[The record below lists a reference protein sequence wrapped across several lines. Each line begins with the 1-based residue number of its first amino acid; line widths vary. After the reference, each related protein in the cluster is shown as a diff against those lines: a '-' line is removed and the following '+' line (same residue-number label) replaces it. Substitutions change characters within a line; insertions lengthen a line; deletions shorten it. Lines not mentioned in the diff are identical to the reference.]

1 MEEKYKLFVD
11 LDGLIVDFRRGYQ
24 DLTGVDLGRTFHDD
38 DRFWDPINKAGY
50 DFWINLKWMPD
61 GKKLWSYISK
71 YNPEILSSPSRQ
83 NESRVAK
90 HEWVKREIP
99 GAHLILRTAK
109 NKKEFACLHC
119 ILIDDLPKN
128 IDAWKEAGGI
138 GILHTSTD
146 ETIKQLKKL
155 KL

>member
-11 LDGLIVDFRRGYQ
+11 MDGVIVDFRRGYH

-50 DFWINLKWMPD
+50 NFWINLKWMPD
-61 GKKLWSYISK
+61 GKKLWNYVSK
-71 YNPEILSSPSRQ
+71 YNPEILSAPSRQ
-83 NESRVAK
+83 DESRVAK
-90 HEWVKREIP
+90 HEWIKREIP

>member
-11 LDGLIVDFRRGYQ
+11 MDGVIVDFRRGYH

-50 DFWINLKWMPD
+50 NFWINLKWMPD
-61 GKKLWSYISK
+61 GKKLWNYVSK
-71 YNPEILSSPSRQ
+71 YNPEILSAPSRQ
-83 NESRVAK
+83 DASRVAK

-109 NKKEFACLHC
+109 NKKEFACPDC
-119 ILIDDLPKN
+119 ILIDNLPKN
-128 IDAWKEAGGI
+128 IDAWNEAGGI
-138 GILHTSTD
+138 GILHTSAD
-146 ETIKQLKKL
+146 ETIKQLKTQKL
-155 KL
+155 

>member
-11 LDGLIVDFRRGYQ
+11 MDGVIVDFRRGYH

-50 DFWINLKWMPD
+50 DFWINLEWMPD
-61 GKKLWSYISK
+61 GKKLWNYVSK
-71 YNPEILSSPSRQ
+71 YNPEILSAPSRQ
-83 NESRVAK
+83 DESRVAK
-90 HEWVKREIP
+90 HEWIKREIP